1 MEGTKKR
8 EKEETSQAL
17 SLDRKTDT
25 LGKESCDRKIIRH
38 IKINLE

>member
-8 EKEETSQAL
+8 EKEENSQAL

-25 LGKESCDRKIIRH
+25 LGKELRSKNNQPH
-38 IKINLE
+38 KN

>member
-8 EKEETSQAL
+8 EKENSQAL

-25 LGKESCDRKIIRH
+25 LGKELRSKNNQPH
-38 IKINLE
+38 KN